1 MIAEELINPMIPS
14 LKATDTAQK
23 ALNWMEEFCLHQL
36 PVIDN
41 SVYQGMISE
50 SMLLDANDTDLLLSE
65 FRLDYKNAY
74 VKYYQ
79 HFYEV
84 IKVALDNQVHA
95 VAVLDE
101 EENYTGIITISD
113 TITAFAQTYAVQNPG
128 GILILSMHERDY
140 SLAEISRLVESN
152 DTKILSVFVN
162 VDEHDPLKVKIT
174 LKFNRTDLS
183 HIIATLERFN
193 YKIVAQF
200 HQSVIRETEKDR
212 LDILLRYL
220 NI

>member
-14 LKATDTAQK
+14 LKASDTAQK

-36 PVIDN
+36 PVIEN

-65 FRLDYKNAY
+65 FRLDCKNAY
-74 VKYYQ
+74 VKYSQ

-84 IKVALDNQVHA
+84 IKIALDNQVHA

-101 EENYTGIITISD
+101 EENYVGVITISD
-113 TITAFAQTYAVQNPG
+113 TITAFAQTYAVQSPG
-128 GILILSMHERDY
+128 GILILSMYERDY

-162 VDEHDPLKVKIT
+162 VDELDPLKVKVT

-200 HQSVIRETEKDR
+200 HQSVIRDTEKDR

>member
-14 LKATDTAQK
+14 LKRTDSAQK
-23 ALNWMEEFCLHQL
+23 ALNWMEEFCVHQL
-36 PVIDN
+36 PVVED
-41 SVYQGMISE
+41 SEFQGMVSE
-50 SMLLDANDTDLLLSE
+50 EILIDSNDPDLPLADI
-65 FRLDYKNAY
+65 RLDYQNAY
-74 VKYYQ
+74 VMAGQ

-84 IKVALDNQVHA
+84 IKVAIDNKVQA

-101 EENYTGIITISD
+101 TDSYMGIITVND
-113 TITAFAQTYAVQNPG
+113 TIAAFAQTYAVQNPG
-128 GILILSMHERDY
+128 GILILSMEERNY

-152 DTKILSVFVN
+152 DTKVLSLFVN

-183 HIIATLERFN
+183 HIIATLERFG
-193 YKIVAQF
+193 YKIIAQF
-200 HQSVIRETEKDR
+200 HETVLRDTEKDR